1 MKVENISQK
10 KYSTNFKAIKS
21 IKCEGLYK
29 KFPEEGKK
37 LIQTFKENAKAMDF
51 CKKYDVDIVFF
62 AQEKAMNC
70 VDSSINI
77 HYKDP
82 TKGFFKR
89 LSDAICGNEDLIR
102 VFGFGNKYNIKD
114 SIHESTMELNE
125 MITAQYGQYN
135 KSGLLNIHIKNAEKN
150 IEANL
155 LEKAKKQAKTEEI
168 NKAKISAREQF
179 EKDSSELEEMLSKL
193 KDSTK
198 KN

>member
-1 MKVENISQK
+1 MKVENISQNN
-10 KYSTNFKAIKS
+10 YSTNFKAIRS

-51 CKKYDVDIVFF
+51 CRKYDVDIVFF

-89 LSDAICGNEDLIR
+89 LSDAILGKEDLIR

>member
-1 MKVENISQK
+1 MKVENISQNN
-10 KYSTNFKAIKS
+10 YSTNFKAIKS

-37 LIQTFKENAKAMDF
+37 LIQSFKENAKAMDF

-62 AQEKAMNC
+62 AQEKAMNS

-125 MITAQYGQYN
+125 MIASQYGQYN
-135 KSGLLNIHIKNAEKN
+135 KSGLLNSHIKVAEKN
-150 IEANL
+150 IESNL

-168 NKAKISAREQF
+168 NRAKISAKEQF
-179 EKDSSELEEMLSKL
+179 EKDSSELEKMLSEL

-198 KN
+198 KI